1 MNFSLTMRQWF
12 RFAAYGAMFWLVF
25 CVGLPRLLSLSESWR
40 TFGAAQD
47 KWNIHAGAVYYTD
60 VPVTRDTE
68 TANRAAVRQALDKRL
83 QAISKA
89 DTGTGM

>member
-1 MNFSLTMRQWF
+1 MRQWF
-12 RFAAYGAMFWLVF
+12 SFSAYVAMLWVVF
-25 CVGLPRLLSLSESWR
+25 CVGLRRRLSLSESWR
-40 TFGAAQD
+40 TFGAAQE

>member
-1 MNFSLTMRQWF
+1 MRQWF
-12 RFAAYGAMFWLVF
+12 RFAAYGAMVWLVF

>member
-1 MNFSLTMRQWF
+1 MNFSPTMRQWF
-12 RFAAYGAMFWLVF
+12 RFVAYGAMFWLVF

>member
-1 MNFSLTMRQWF
+1 MRQWF
-12 RFAAYGAMFWLVF
+12 RFAADGAMFWLVF
-25 CVGLPRLLSLSESWR
+25 CVGLPRLLSLSESGR